1 MMKRVAL
8 VIVIVLMLVLIL
20 SIIFYNDQQEVVYD
34 IVGTYTGE
42 FCDVFVYYVFEPSG
56 QYYIYISKVPASTIL
71 DEGTYEAQGNG
82 IFSLASARNL
92 DHMVVCGDGI
102 LYDFDA
108 ENADVYFA
116 KKTSK
121 EIFYINLHENRVAS
135 ATCALTDN
143 R

>member
-1 MMKRVAL
+1 MIKRVAL
-8 VIVIVLMLVLIL
+8 VIAIVLMLVLIL
-20 SIIFYNDQQEVVYD
+20 SIIFYNDQQDVVYD

-42 FCDVFVYYVFEPSG
+42 FRDVFVYYVFEPSG
-56 QYYIYISKVPASTIL
+56 QYYIYTSKVPASTIL

-92 DHMVVCGDGI
+92 DHMVVCGDDI

-116 KKTSK
+116 KKKSK
-121 EIFYINLHENRVAS
+121 EIFYVNLHENRVAS

>member
-8 VIVIVLMLVLIL
+8 VIAIVLMLVLIL

-42 FCDVFVYYVFEPSG
+42 FRDAFVYYVFEPSG
-56 QYYIYISKVPASTIL
+56 QYYIYTSKVPASTIL

-92 DHMVVCGDGI
+92 DHMVVCGDDI

-108 ENADVYFA
+108 ENA
-116 KKTSK
+116 
-121 EIFYINLHENRVAS
+121 EIFYVNLHENRVAS